1 LVINNPEEKRSLAEM
16 LKHPTAN
23 MIIGFLLTS
32 VLGAG
37 ITNYYSAKRQQEKQY
52 EEMVATNKATIA
64 KLASLNAERLA
75 RAEQLVTALERG
87 ELDSVKELQKMY
99 QETELRW
106 KMESSPALM
115 AARQVLPQEK
125 FYRFREYMENEYRSR
140 FLTPIS
146 QCIEQANQAI
156 DDESSMADILQS
168 CQIREY
174 LQQAENCN
182 TAILDIL
189 YEMAK
194 GTIDEYRADELEEQK
209 AIHKKRMAVACAP
222 IKGS

>member
-1 LVINNPEEKRSLAEM
+1 MARNNPEEKRSLAEM

-75 RAEQLVTALERG
+75 RAEQLITALERG

-99 QETELRW
+99 QETELRR

-156 DDESSMADILQS
+156 D
-168 CQIREY
+168 EY
-174 LQQAENCN
+174 S
-182 TAILDIL
+182 
-189 YEMAK
+189 
-194 GTIDEYRADELEEQK
+194 ADELEEQT
-209 AIHKKRMAVACAP
+209 AIHKKRVAVACAP
-222 IKGS
+222 VKGS

>member
-1 LVINNPEEKRSLAEM
+1 MTTDSSEEKKSLAEK

-32 VLGAG
+32 VLGTG
-37 ITNYYSAKRQQEKQY
+37 ITNYYSAKRQQEKQH
-52 EEMVATNKATIA
+52 EEMVAINKTTIA

-75 RAEQLVTALERG
+75 RAEQLVTTVERG
-87 ELDSVKELQKMY
+87 ELESVKELKKMY

-125 FYRFREYMENEYRSR
+125 YYRFRDYMENEYRSR

-146 QCIEQANQAI
+146 QCIEQASQAKE
-156 DDESSMADILQS
+156 DNSSMAAALQS
-168 CQIREY
+168 CRIKEY
-174 LQQAENCN
+174 LHQAGNCN

-189 YEMAK
+189 FEMAK
-194 GTIDEYRADELEEQK
+194 GTIDKYSADELEEQK
-209 AIHKKRMAVACAP
+209 ATHKKRVAVACAP
-222 IKGS
+222 IEGS